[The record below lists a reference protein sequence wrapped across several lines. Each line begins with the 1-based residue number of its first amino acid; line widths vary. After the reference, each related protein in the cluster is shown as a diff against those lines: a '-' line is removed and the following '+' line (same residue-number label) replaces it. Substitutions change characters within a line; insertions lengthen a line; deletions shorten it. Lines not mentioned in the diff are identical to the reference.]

1 MTIEKLKSFFQKV
14 VSGVKIKSA
23 KLYSSFKNSTKWQKS
38 KGNIKK
44 AITTSKE
51 KFFFFFSKVRNSSF
65 YKKSKVYLHSV
76 PPRLKEL
83 SLAAKSWMILI
94 LQKSKESEIYKKTCL
109 YINDLI
115 LPPLKNAADK
125 FKYFL
130 DNTSQ
135 QIKVYVISKPLIIFP
150 TIIFINILLIFFIV
164 YQILFA
170 KYHWEGEDEKRFI
183 VTTGKTLTEVTEEL
197 KENDLIRSSII
208 FKLVAKVSGKEENIL
223 ARNYI
228 FKNDMSNIELL
239 TLLTDI
245 SISQT
250 IRFTVIEGLT
260 LKQIADNVEKRFFL
274 SSRKFLKEAE
284 NDSLLSILGL
294 EDSVS
299 NLEGFLFPDTYIV
312 PINLSEK
319 YLVEIMFDE
328 FLRKVWKNEKLR
340 SRISEEDTNILK
352 VVTLASIIQA
362 ETPLEE
368 EKPIVSGVY
377 HNRLKKRM
385 RLEADPTVQYIL
397 PDGPKKRLLYS
408 DLKID
413 SPYNTY
419 MYFGLPPG
427 PINNPGLSAINGA
440 LNPKNHNYLFFV
452 ASGNGGHIF
461 TETFGEHLRAVQ
473 KYRNKLKNQN
483 NNK

>member
-1 MTIEKLKSFFQKV
+1 MTIEKLTSFFRKV
-14 VSGVKIKSA
+14 ISWVKVKSA
-23 KLYSSFKNSTKWQKS
+23 ELYNSFKNSAKWQKS
-38 KGNIKK
+38 KDNIKK
-44 AITTSKE
+44 VVTTSKE
-51 KFFFFFSKVRNSSF
+51 NFFLFLSKVRNSSF
-65 YKKSKVYLHSV
+65 HKKSKIYLNSV
-76 PPRLKEL
+76 PSRLKDL
-83 SLAAKSWMILI
+83 LRSAKGWTISVLHNI
-94 LQKSKESEIYKKTCL
+94 KESEFYKKISL
-109 YINDLI
+109 HINDSI
-115 LPPLKNAADK
+115 LPPLKNAANK

-164 YQILFA
+164 YQTLFA
-170 KYHWEGEDEKRFI
+170 KYHWDGDDEKRFI
-183 VTTGKTLTEVTEEL
+183 VTHGKTLTEVAEEL
-197 KENDLIRSSII
+197 KEGDIIRSPVI
-208 FKLVAKVSGKEENIL
+208 FKLIAKFSGNEDKIL

-228 FKNDMSNIELL
+228 FKNGMSNIELL

-250 IRFTVIEGLT
+250 VRFTVIEGLT
-260 LKQIADNVEKRFFL
+260 LKQIANNVEKRFFL
-274 SSRKFLKEAE
+274 SSGKFLKEAE

-294 EDSVS
+294 EDSVN

-340 SRISEEDTNILK
+340 TRISEENINILK

-362 ETPLEE
+362 ETPLEK

-385 RLEADPTVQYIL
+385 RLEADPTIQYIL
-397 PDGPKKRLLYS
+397 PNGPKKRLLYS

-419 MYFGLPPG
+419 INFGLPPG
-427 PINNPGLSAINGA
+427 PINNPGLSAINAA
-440 LNPKNHNYLFFV
+440 LNPDNHNYLFFV
-452 ASGNGGHIF
+452 ASGNGGHKF
-461 TETFGEHLRAVQ
+461 SETYGEHLRAAQ
-473 KYRNKLKNQN
+473 EYRNKLKNQN
-483 NNK
+483 NKK

>member
-1 MTIEKLKSFFQKV
+1 MKIEKLLSFFKKV
-14 VSGVKIKSA
+14 VFGVKIKSA
-23 KLYSSFKNSTKWQKS
+23 ELYSSFKNSAKWQKS
-38 KGNIKK
+38 KENIKK
-44 AITTSKE
+44 AITTLKAN
-51 KFFFFFSKVRNSSF
+51 FFLFFSKVRNSSF
-65 YKKSKVYLHSV
+65 YKKSKEYLNSVPSRLKNLLHSTKRWTV
-76 PPRLKEL
+76 
-83 SLAAKSWMILI
+83 SL
-94 LQKSKESEIYKKTCL
+94 LQKTKESEIHKKISS
-109 YINDLI
+109 YIKDSI
-115 LPPLKNAADK
+115 LPPLKNVSNK

-130 DNTSQ
+130 DNTAQ
-135 QIKVYVISKPLIIFP
+135 QIKVIATSKPLIIFP
-150 TIIFINILLIFFIV
+150 IIIFVNILLIFFIL
-164 YQILFA
+164 YQTLFA
-170 KYHWEGEDEKRFI
+170 KYHWEGEDEKRFA
-183 VTTGKTLTEVTEEL
+183 VTPGKTLTEVAKEL
-197 KENDLIRSSII
+197 KGENIIQSSVI
-208 FKLVAKVSGKEENIL
+208 FKLIAKVSGNEDNIL

-228 FKNDMSNIELL
+228 FENGMSNIELL

-250 IRFTVIEGLT
+250 VRFTVIEGLT

-294 EDSVS
+294 EDNVG

-312 PINLSEK
+312 PINLSER

-328 FLRKVWKNEKLR
+328 FLRKVWKNKELR
-340 SRISEEDTNILK
+340 SKISEEDTNILE

-362 ETPLEE
+362 ETPHEK

-385 RLEADPTVQYIL
+385 RLEADPTIQYIL
-397 PDGPKKRLLYS
+397 PNGPKKRLLYS

-419 MYFGLPPG
+419 MNFGLPPG
-427 PINNPGLSAINGA
+427 PINNPGLSAINAA
-440 LNPKNHNYLFFV
+440 LNPDNHNYLFFV
-452 ASGNGGHIF
+452 ASGNGGHKF
-461 TETFGEHLRAVQ
+461 TETFGEHLRAVRE
-473 KYRNKLKNQN
+473 YRNKLKNQN

>member
-1 MTIEKLKSFFQKV
+1 
-14 VSGVKIKSA
+14 
-23 KLYSSFKNSTKWQKS
+23 
-38 KGNIKK
+38 
-44 AITTSKE
+44 
-51 KFFFFFSKVRNSSF
+51 
-65 YKKSKVYLHSV
+65 
-76 PPRLKEL
+76 
-83 SLAAKSWMILI
+83 MISI
-94 LQKSKESEIYKKTCL
+94 LQKSKESEIYKKTYL
-109 YINDLI
+109 YINDSI
-115 LPPLKNAADK
+115 LPPLKNATDK

-164 YQILFA
+164 YQTLFA

-208 FKLVAKVSGKEENIL
+208 FKLVAKVSGNEDNIL

-228 FKNDMSNIELL
+228 FKNGMSNVELL

-250 IRFTVIEGLT
+250 VRFTVIEGLT

-274 SSRKFLKEAE
+274 SSRKFLKEAG
-284 NDSLLSILGL
+284 NDSLLNILGL

-328 FLRKVWKNEKLR
+328 FLRKVWKNEKLK

-362 ETPLEE
+362 ETPLEK

-385 RLEADPTVQYIL
+385 RLEADPTIQYIL
-397 PDGPKKRLLYS
+397 PNGPKKRLLYS

-419 MYFGLPPG
+419 MNFGLPPG
-427 PINNPGLSAINGA
+427 PINNPGLSAINAA
-440 LNPKNHNYLFFV
+440 LNPDNHNYLFFV
-452 ASGNGGHIF
+452 ASGNGGHKF
-461 TETFGEHLRAVQ
+461 TETFREHLRAVQ
-473 KYRNKLKNQN
+473 EYRNKLKNQN
-483 NNK
+483 NIK